1 MYRFKLEPL
10 LMHRRNQEESAQ
22 KELAQARRKLADER
36 EKLNQAKKEKQQCI
50 HNLQAEKRECNNF
63 YTIKLYES
71 YIGRLSGDIEEQ
83 GMCVQ
88 RAAHAVDQT
97 RRKLISAM
105 QKHKTL
111 QKLKQ
116 KSRQNFERELLQNE
130 RKLMDELA
138 SIRHA
143 RKM

>member
-1 MYRFKLEPL
+1 
-10 LMHRRNQEESAQ
+10 MHRRNQEESAQ

-36 EKLNQAKKEKQQCI
+36 EKLNQAKREKQQCI
-50 HNLQAEKRECNNF
+50 QNLQAQKRECTNF
-63 YTIKLYES
+63 HTIKLYES
-71 YIGRLSGDIEEQ
+71 YIGRLSGEIEDQ
-83 GMCVQ
+83 SMCVQ
-88 RAAHAVDQT
+88 RTAQVVDQK
-97 RRKLISAM
+97 RRKLITAM

-116 KSRQNFERELLQNE
+116 KSRQNFERELLQSE
-130 RKLMDELA
+130 RKSMDELA